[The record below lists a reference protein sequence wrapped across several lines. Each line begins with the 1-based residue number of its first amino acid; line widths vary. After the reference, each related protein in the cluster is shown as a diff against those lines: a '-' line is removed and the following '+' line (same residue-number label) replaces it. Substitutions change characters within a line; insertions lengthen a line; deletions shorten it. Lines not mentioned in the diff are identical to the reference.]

1 MRSAQ
6 YPQPHA
12 ADQRTIVDIE
22 LQHFVHFFKQM
33 LHVMF
38 RMTRAVTDQPDI
50 RIDKLQLQHFLM
62 ITGLF
67 ESKPCK

>member
-6 YPQPHA
+6 YPPNPTNERA
-12 ADQRTIVDIE
+12 LVDVQ

-62 ITGLF
+62 ITRTV
-67 ESKPCK
+67 